1 METGRRGILLACFGL
16 ALGAAKFAV
25 LRPLL
30 TLQTVDFAAEQ
41 RDERAWS
48 DEGARLKSLL
58 PADYVAEKTKG
69 VSTDVSGRG
78 WAETAAGLRS
88 ADANERSAG
97 AWLAR
102 APADERRWGLTGKS
116 YFYRLNEAPVAE
128 IAGKLARNGDRLYV
142 RMPGDGAAGYLR
154 AELHVFSDD
163 DFRFGS
169 GFSHAP
175 QPPAAFLFPFRRFSA
190 PILLLGLAAYFV
202 LPRRKREKGAIFYPG
217 WRLALSDFAAFLLI
231 GPFFALPFFV
241 VGGTV
246 QAVTQGWMLCL
257 VFWPL
262 AFLGVWLLRITAG
275 YAGYEIVLR
284 EDGLRV
290 RNGRGEK
297 GVPFASLDHF
307 QPLELRPPRW
317 LVWAGLLA
325 AFSGKGAAR
334 AGAGGRGLL
343 LAGFSN
349 GGVGLGLKDGTSIY
363 IWITDAMGTAALKNA
378 GKLLKA
384 LEQAGVPRRD
394 EVQEIRSVAPP
405 TGRDKSGRILKEG
418 SETAVWILAG
428 LPVAAMLIFFLIVL
442 FGGVF

>member
-175 QPPAAFLFPFRRFSA
+175 QPPAAPA
-190 PILLLGLAAYFV
+190 
-202 LPRRKREKGAIFYPG
+202 
-217 WRLALSDFAAFLLI
+217 
-231 GPFFALPFFV
+231 
-241 VGGTV
+241 
-246 QAVTQGWMLCL
+246 
-257 VFWPL
+257 
-262 AFLGVWLLRITAG
+262 
-275 YAGYEIVLR
+275 
-284 EDGLRV
+284 
-290 RNGRGEK
+290 
-297 GVPFASLDHF
+297 
-307 QPLELRPPRW
+307 
-317 LVWAGLLA
+317 
-325 AFSGKGAAR
+325 
-334 AGAGGRGLL
+334 
-343 LAGFSN
+343 
-349 GGVGLGLKDGTSIY
+349 
-363 IWITDAMGTAALKNA
+363 
-378 GKLLKA
+378 
-384 LEQAGVPRRD
+384 
-394 EVQEIRSVAPP
+394 
-405 TGRDKSGRILKEG
+405 
-418 SETAVWILAG
+418 
-428 LPVAAMLIFFLIVL
+428 
-442 FGGVF
+442 

>member
-1 METGRRGILLACFGL
+1 METRRRALLLACFVL
-16 ALGAAKFAV
+16 ALATAKMAV
-25 LRPLL
+25 LKPLL
-30 TLQTVDFAAEQ
+30 TLRTMDFAAEQ
-41 RDERAWS
+41 GDEKTWS
-48 DEGARLKSLL
+48 EEGARLKRL
-58 PADYVAEKTKG
+58 PLAAYIVEKTKG
-69 VSTDVSGRG
+69 AVEDVSGPG
-78 WAETAAGLRS
+78 WGRVFEGLRA
-88 ADANERSAG
+88 ADANEPGAG
-97 AWLAR
+97 DWLAR
-102 APADERRWGLTGKS
+102 APADERRWGFSGKS
-116 YFYRLNEAPVAE
+116 YFFRLNETPVAD
-128 IAGKLARNGDRLYV
+128 IASRLSRNADRLYV
-142 RMPGDGAAGYLR
+142 RIPKDGAAAYLR

-163 DFRFGS
+163 DFHFGS
-169 GFSHAP
+169 GFSPAP
-175 QPPAAFLFPFRRFSA
+175 KPPAAFLFPFRRFSL
-190 PILLLGLAAYFV
+190 PILLLGAAAYLL

-217 WRLALSDFAAFLLI
+217 WRIALSDFVAFLLI

-297 GVPFASLDHF
+297 RVPFASLDHF

-325 AFSGKGAAR
+325 AFSGKGGAR

-349 GGVGLGLKDGTSIY
+349 GGVGLGLKDGTSVF

-378 GKLLKA
+378 GTLLKA
-384 LEQAGVPRRD
+384 LEQAGVRRRD

-405 TGRDKSGRILKEG
+405 TGQDASGKILKEG
-418 SETAVWILAG
+418 NETIVWILAG
-428 LPVAAMLIFFLIVL
+428 VPVAAMLVFLLLVL
-442 FGGVF
+442 FGGRF